1 MLILAHTGITL
12 GLAVLISGTKA
23 ERTAPAEES
32 KPAGASRFSQL
43 ASLAGKASSRLVVL
57 AKRIDIRLLFIGAL
71 LPDIIDKPLGQ
82 LILRDNISNGRIF
95 AHTLLFFII
104 TALLGLYIYTKHRQ
118 LWLLV
123 IAFGVLTHLIFD
135 AMWETPRTLFWP
147 LFGLA
152 FPKEELSGWVSETFL
167 GLVKNPAVFIPE
179 FIGALILIWF
189 ALFLMQR
196 KKTLVFIKRGR
207 IE

>member
-12 GLAVLISGTKA
+12 GLAVLISGIKA
-23 ERTAPAEES
+23 ERTAPAEEG

-43 ASLAGKASSRLVVL
+43 ASLAGKASSRLAVL
-57 AKRIDIRLLFIGAL
+57 AKHMDIRLLFIGAM

-82 LILRDNISNGRIF
+82 LVLRGSISNGRIF
-95 AHTLLFFII
+95 AHTLAFFII
-104 TALLGLYIYTKHRQ
+104 IALTGLYIYRKRQQ

-123 IAFGVLTHLIFD
+123 IAFGILMHLILD
-135 AMWETPRTLFWP
+135 AMWQTPGTVLWP
-147 LFGLA
+147 LYGLD
-152 FPKEELSGWVSETFL
+152 FPKEDLGGWVSETFL

-196 KKTLVFIKRGR
+196 KKTLAFIRHGQIK
-207 IE
+207 